1 MKQLPLCL
9 ALVLLLSACS
19 HAALQNTSD
28 TADTP
33 VEVTDCG
40 EYIDR
45 HGEIT
50 GAEARDQFLSA
61 VESGSPAD
69 IRIIQY
75 TIEGDPVTIDVSFDG
90 KTFTSTQD
98 TTQDQ
103 FGPQQVTT
111 AEWDHLLSSELVADT
126 YGDGSPRTVRTT
138 WFLSPVPQKEIDAN
152 PLAEYDSLYLFDRT
166 DTLR

>member
-19 HAALQNTSD
+19 PAALQNTPD

-75 TIEGDPVTIDVSFDG
+75 TIEGDPVTIDVSFDPG
-90 KTFTSTQD
+90 HNTGSVRSTA
-98 TTQDQ
+98 
-103 FGPQQVTT
+103 GHNGRMGIPAQQRACRRHIWGRLAAYGADNLVPLTGS
-111 AEWDHLLSSELVADT
+111 AERNRRKSAGRIRQLISV
-126 YGDGSPRTVRTT
+126 
-138 WFLSPVPQKEIDAN
+138 
-152 PLAEYDSLYLFDRT
+152 
-166 DTLR
+166 

>member
-19 HAALQNTSD
+19 PAALQNTPD

-90 KTFTSTQD
+90 KTFISTQD
-98 TTQDQ
+98 
-103 FGPQQVTT
+103 TT

-138 WFLSPVPQKEIDAN
+138 WFLSPVPQKAIDAN

>member
-19 HAALQNTSD
+19 PAALQNTPD
-28 TADTP
+28 TAGTP
-33 VEVTDCG
+33 VEAADCG
-40 EYIDR
+40 EYIDK

-69 IRIIQY
+69 IRIVHY
-75 TIEGDPVTIDVSFDG
+75 TIEGDPITIDVSFDG
-90 KTFTSTQD
+90 KAFTSTQD

-103 FGPQQVTT
+103 FGPQQITT
-111 AEWDHLLSSELVADT
+111 AEWGYLLNSELVADT
-126 YGDGSPRTVRTT
+126 SGDGSPHTVRTV
-138 WFLSPVPQKEIDAN
+138 WFLSPVPQEEIDAN
-152 PLAEYDSLYLFDRT
+152 PPEEYDSLYLFDRV

>member
-19 HAALQNTSD
+19 PAALQNTSD

-90 KTFTSTQD
+90 KTFISTQD

-126 YGDGSPRTVRTT
+126 YGDGSPRTVR
-138 WFLSPVPQKEIDAN
+138 
-152 PLAEYDSLYLFDRT
+152 
-166 DTLR
+166 